1 MILHFNCFINLYNLR
16 QSIPYAEII
25 YVTRPLDIEGKWKWF
40 ESKNA
45 SCSGMNLFQTYKK
58 KPPMKR
64 WQYEIENQTLP
75 LFTLTSSSDKVK
87 VFSSFG
93 AFQLNIGL
101 QFMESGS
108 LERLLSAS
116 VELHFTK
123 KKNKQKQIKE

>member
-1 MILHFNCFINLYNLR
+1 M
-16 QSIPYAEII
+16 
-25 YVTRPLDIEGKWKWF
+25 
-40 ESKNA
+40 
-45 SCSGMNLFQTYKK
+45 
-58 KPPMKR
+58 
-64 WQYEIENQTLP
+64 
-75 LFTLTSSSDKVK
+75 K

-123 KKNKQKQIKE
+123 KRNKNSHSEGSLLQKMKTRKSAIYGYWLTLKAFVSYQGK

>member
-1 MILHFNCFINLYNLR
+1 M
-16 QSIPYAEII
+16 
-25 YVTRPLDIEGKWKWF
+25 
-40 ESKNA
+40 
-45 SCSGMNLFQTYKK
+45 
-58 KPPMKR
+58 
-64 WQYEIENQTLP
+64 
-75 LFTLTSSSDKVK
+75 K

-123 KKNKQKQIKE
+123 KKKRKQIKEYRMYTRPSVNYAKDWVDLLFLVPGHVWS

>member
-1 MILHFNCFINLYNLR
+1 
-16 QSIPYAEII
+16 
-25 YVTRPLDIEGKWKWF
+25 
-40 ESKNA
+40 
-45 SCSGMNLFQTYKK
+45 
-58 KPPMKR
+58 MKR

-123 KKNKQKQIKE
+123 KKKQKQIKE